1 VFGKIALGILAIMV
15 WPITLGVG
23 GLILIAALWKTFV
36 DTKDHYRA
44 PRDEET
50 GEVLKSFLMGGE
62 WDDEDPPSD
71 EDCSNAWMFLLA
83 DAEDVTEET
92 SELRNRLIER
102 AIHILNLSGV
112 LEGDEE
118 FDAAR
123 DSIVPDLI
131 FHLRQN
137 HGAKW
142 LEEELLTR
150 STSLQFSLDECLE
163 AANKS
168 EGIHGLIGD
177 WKKQADEE
185 LKKVEDQI
193 PDYSDEEITALAKQ
207 FAVFMR
213 ANEQNL
219 EIAIDTY
226 EKTSFSKALSRFEW
240 GGETVTERGLA
251 HMSATFSFAADKIP
265 TSDELEQRVWD
276 EVWEAKQTS
285 YNYDYDYGF
294 MFCETTSNH
303 QGKDVRVIVD
313 IDEAPEYYIW
323 TVSEGAMDYDIYE
336 EKHEGDCTTE
346 LTKAVMSVGDL
357 TAVFEIAYESS
368 YTQFLEQLRESIDQ
382 LNNLT
387 PEFLKIDPKS

>member
-1 VFGKIALGILAIMV
+1 MFGKIALGILAIMV

-44 PRDEET
+44 PRNEET

-102 AIHILNLSGV
+102 AMHILNLSGV
-112 LEGDEE
+112 LEGDAE
-118 FDAAR
+118 FDAAK
-123 DSIVPDLI
+123 DSVVPDLI

-137 HGAKW
+137 DGAKW
-142 LEEELLTR
+142 LEEELLNR

-168 EGIHGLIGD
+168 KGIHGLIGD

-193 PDYSDEEITALAKQ
+193 PDYSDEEITALAKK

-213 ANEQNL
+213 ANEQEL
-219 EIAIDTY
+219 EVAIDTY
-226 EKTSFSKALSRFEW
+226 ETTSFSKALSRFEW
-240 GGETVTERGLA
+240 GGETVTEHGLA
-251 HMSATFSFAADKIP
+251 HMSAIFSFTADKIP
-265 TSDELEQRVWD
+265 TAGELEQRVWD

-285 YNYDYDYGF
+285 YNYDFDYGF
-294 MFCETTSNH
+294 LFCETTSNH

-323 TVSEGAMDYDIYE
+323 TVSEGSMDYDIYE
-336 EKHEGDCTTE
+336 EKHEGTSTTE
-346 LTKAVMSVGDL
+346 ITKAVMTVGDL
-357 TAVFEIAYESS
+357 KAVFNIESS
-368 YTQFLEQLRESIDQ
+368 SMCEQFLNQLKQSRDEVEAAANA
-382 LNNLT
+382 LNL
-387 PEFLKIDPKS
+387 E

>member
-1 VFGKIALGILAIMV
+1 MFGKIALGILAIMV

-23 GLILIAALWKTFV
+23 GLIIIAALWKTFV
-36 DTKDHYRA
+36 GTKDHYRA
-44 PRDEET
+44 PRNEET

-62 WDDEDPPSD
+62 WDDDDPPSD

-92 SELRNRLIER
+92 SELKNRLIER

-112 LEGDEE
+112 LEGDAE
-118 FDAAR
+118 FDAAK
-123 DSIVPDLI
+123 DSVVPDLI

-137 HGAKW
+137 DGSKW

-163 AANKS
+163 AANNS
-168 EGIHGLIGD
+168 EGIRGLTGD

-193 PDYSDEEITALAKQ
+193 PDYSDEDITALAKQ

-219 EIAIDTY
+219 EITIDTY
-226 EKTSFSKALSRFEW
+226 ETTSFSKALSRFDW

-251 HMSATFSFAADKIP
+251 HMSAKFNFTADKIP
-265 TSDELEQRVWD
+265 TSDELEQRVRD
-276 EVWEAKQTS
+276 EVWEAKQSS
-285 YNYDYDYGF
+285 YNYDYDYDYGF

-303 QGKDVRVIVD
+303 KGKNVRVIVD

-323 TVSEGAMDYDIYE
+323 TVSEGSMDYDIYE
-336 EKHEGDCTTE
+336 EKHEGTPTTE
-346 LTKAVMSVGDL
+346 ITKAVMTVGEL
-357 TAVFEIAYESS
+357 KAVFNIESS
-368 YTQFLEQLRESIDQ
+368 GMCEQFLDQ
-382 LNNLT
+382 LKQSRDEVETAANALNL
-387 PEFLKIDPKS
+387 E

>member
-1 VFGKIALGILAIMV
+1 MFGKIALGILAIMV

-44 PRDEET
+44 PRNEET

-92 SELRNRLIER
+92 SELKNRLIER

-123 DSIVPDLI
+123 DSIVPNLI

-163 AANKS
+163 AANNS
-168 EGIHGLIGD
+168 EGIRGLTGD
-177 WKKQADEE
+177 WKKQADER
-185 LKKVEDQI
+185 LKKIEDQI
-193 PDYSDEEITALAKQ
+193 PEYTTAEIELLAKQ
-207 FAVFMR
+207 FATSMR
-213 ANEQNL
+213 ANEQDL
-219 EIAIDTY
+219 DIEIDFY
-226 EKTSFSKALSRFEW
+226 ETTSFSKRLHRFEW

-251 HMSATFSFAADKIP
+251 HMSTALSFAADNIP
-265 TSDELEQRVWD
+265 TGKELDQRVWD
-276 EVWEAKQTS
+276 EIFEGKPS
-285 YNYDYDYGF
+285 NYDYDYGF
-294 MFCETTSNH
+294 LFSTTTSSH
-303 QGKDVRVIVD
+303 KGKDVHVIVD

-323 TVSEGAMDYDIYE
+323 TVSEGSMDYDIYE
-336 EKHEGDCTTE
+336 ETHEGKSNTE
-346 LTKAVMSVGDL
+346 IIKVVFSTGDL
-357 TAVFEIAYESS
+357 SATFDIENSS
-368 YTQFLEQLRESIDQ
+368 SFQHFLEQLRDFRDELDKKATQ
-382 LNNLT
+382 LFRELT
-387 PEFLKIDPKS
+387 EQ

>member
-1 VFGKIALGILAIMV
+1 MFGKIALGVLAIMV

-23 GLILIAALWKTFV
+23 GLILFAALWKTFV

-44 PRDEET
+44 PRNEET
-50 GEVLKSFLMGGE
+50 GETLKSFLMGGE
-62 WDDEDPPSD
+62 WDEEDPPHD

-83 DAEDVTEET
+83 DAEDVTEEN
-92 SELRNRLIER
+92 SELKNQLIER
-102 AIHILNLSGV
+102 AIHILNLSG
-112 LEGDEE
+112 LLDGDEK
-118 FDAAR
+118 FDAAK
-123 DSIVPDLI
+123 DSILPELI

-137 HGAKW
+137 DGAKW
-142 LEEELLTR
+142 LERELLTR
-150 STSLQFSLDECLE
+150 SISLQFSLDECLK

-168 EGIHGLIGD
+168 EGIHGLTGD
-177 WKKQADEE
+177 WRIQADEE

-207 FAVFMR
+207 FAIFMR

-226 EKTSFSKALSRFEW
+226 ETTSFSKALSRFEW

-251 HMSATFSFAADKIP
+251 HMSTTFSYTADKIP
-265 TSDELEQRVWD
+265 TGDELEQRVRD
-276 EVWEAKQTS
+276 EVWEAKQSS

-303 QGKDVRVIVD
+303 KGKNVRVIVD

-323 TVSEGAMDYDIYE
+323 TVSEGSMDYDIYE
-336 EKHEGDCTTE
+336 EKHEGTPTTE
-346 LTKAVMSVGDL
+346 ITKAVMTVGEL
-357 TAVFEIAYESS
+357 KAVFNIESS
-368 YTQFLEQLRESIDQ
+368 GMCEQFLDQ
-382 LNNLT
+382 LKQSRDEVEAAANALNL
-387 PEFLKIDPKS
+387 E